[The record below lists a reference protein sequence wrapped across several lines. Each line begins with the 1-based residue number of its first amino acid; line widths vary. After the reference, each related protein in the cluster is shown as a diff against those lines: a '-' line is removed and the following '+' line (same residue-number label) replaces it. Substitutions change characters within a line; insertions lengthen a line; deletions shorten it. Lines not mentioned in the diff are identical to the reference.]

1 MRNCFVALVSLLL
14 AACSTSD
21 NNGGN
26 GGNGPSSC
34 SNADQKRFVRD
45 AMQDWYLWNN
55 LLPNNIAVSD
65 YDSPEALLADLMR
78 YSPDD
83 GNGQPVDR
91 FSFIGSAAAD
101 AAFFGEGRYEGFG
114 FSSQQLAANDIRL
127 TQVFANS
134 PADLGGLARG
144 QRIVEI
150 NGRTV
155 AAIQAAEGIDAVLGT
170 SPLTFLMEEPGG
182 AQFTTTIARGIVTIT
197 PVPQYR
203 VITASDGSGRMVGY
217 LELASFIGTADAV
230 LDTVFAEFVANGV
243 NDVILDLRYNG
254 GGLVSTAN
262 RLGDL
267 LGGDVAENLVF
278 SATHFNPDRAA
289 AYDSTNFFDRLA
301 ASMSLSRLVV
311 VASDR
316 TASASEL
323 VTNSMVPHVAVTIVG
338 GSTFGKPV
346 GQVGFEFCGKIL
358 RPTAFKTVN
367 ADGYGDYFDGLP
379 VDCPAV
385 DDLSIAVGA
394 DADPNMV
401 VAMGFL
407 DTGACPVAAVPTA
420 AVKTQAGR
428 QIESSRHA
436 PERPLPPWREFAGAY

>member
-1 MRNCFVALVSLLL
+1 MRNSFIVLVSLFLV
-14 AACSTSD
+14 ACSTSD
-21 NNGGN
+21 GN
-26 GGNGPSSC
+26 GGNRPNSC
-34 SNADQKRFVRD
+34 SNGDQKRFVRD
-45 AMQDWYLWNN
+45 AMRDWYLWND
-55 LLPNNIAVSD
+55 LLPANIAVND
-65 YDSPEALLADLMR
+65 YDSPEALLADLMT

-101 AAFFGEGRYEGFG
+101 AAFFGEGRYEGYG

-144 QRIVEI
+144 QRVVEI

-155 AAIQAAEGIDAVLGT
+155 AAIQAAEGIDAVLAT

-182 AQFTTTIARGIVTIT
+182 AQLTTTISRGIVTIA

-203 VITASDGSGRMVGY
+203 VMAAGDGSGRTVGY
-217 LELASFIGTADAV
+217 VELASFIGTADAV
-230 LDTVFAEFVANGV
+230 LDTVFAEFIANGV

-262 RLGDL
+262 LLGDL

-278 SATHFNPDRAA
+278 SMTHFNQDRAA
-289 AYDSTNFFDRLA
+289 AHDSSNVFDRLA
-301 ASMSLSRLVV
+301 ASISLSRLVV
-311 VASDR
+311 IATDR

-323 VTNSMVPHVAVTIVG
+323 VTNRMAPHVEVTIVG
-338 GSTFGKPV
+338 DTTFGKPV
-346 GQVGFEFCGKIL
+346 GQVGFEFCDKIL
-358 RPTAFKTVN
+358 RPTAFQTVN

-379 VDCPAV
+379 ANCPAI

-401 VAMGFL
+401 AAMGYL
-407 DTGACPVAAVPTA
+407 DTGACPVAAAPATV
-420 AVKTQAGR
+420 VKAQVAEQVEER
-428 QIESSRHA
+428 SHR
-436 PERPLPPWREFAGAY
+436 PEPALPPWREFAGAY